1 MTIRQSVL
9 RRFKSNAGERSV
21 VVKAMAHPTRLLIME
36 ALMQGECCV
45 NELTDMAGCDIT
57 TLSKHLAVMKRSG
70 LLVCEKRGL
79 NVYYQIA
86 CPCFPEFFRCIDL
99 VIRAGRKNLRCAC

>member
-1 MTIRQSVL
+1 
-9 RRFKSNAGERSV
+9 
-21 VVKAMAHPTRLLIME
+21 
-36 ALMQGECCV
+36 
-45 NELTDMAGCDIT
+45 
-57 TLSKHLAVMKRSG
+57 MKRAG
-70 LLVCEKRGL
+70 LLACEKRGL